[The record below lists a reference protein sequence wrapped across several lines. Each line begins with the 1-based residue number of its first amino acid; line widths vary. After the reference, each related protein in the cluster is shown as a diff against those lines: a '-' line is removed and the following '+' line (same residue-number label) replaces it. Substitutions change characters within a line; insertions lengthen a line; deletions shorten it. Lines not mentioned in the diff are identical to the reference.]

1 MNADSGS
8 AQPAS
13 NLQLSY
19 RERQI
24 LDNMCKGLTNR
35 EIAAALQ
42 LTDGTIK
49 HYLTALFKK
58 LDVRNRMQAIQVAKS
73 LQKAKR
79 DQAIG
84 RRLRSAAARAAVS
97 RPALGAGGTCFAGT
111 RFRDQN
117 PHEQ

>member
-1 MNADSGS
+1 MFSRGVTGLELVAAIKLVHEGRPYITAELASRLLMNAHSGS

-24 LDNMCKGLTNR
+24 LDNMCRGLTNR

-73 LQKAKR
+73 LQK
-79 DQAIG
+79 
-84 RRLRSAAARAAVS
+84 S
-97 RPALGAGGTCFAGT
+97 
-111 RFRDQN
+111 
-117 PHEQ
+117 